1 MRNLFDQYSQPEN
14 RLTHA
19 LLSCLNADRPLL
31 QRFVAWSVQKEVKG
45 RQLEILEQSLP
56 GEHPDLSE
64 EESERRGLPDGCII
78 DADDWVLLMETK
90 FQAVVTSD
98 QIRRHIRTA
107 ARRGYT
113 DCAVLVLTVKPVRQ
127 RLPRGVFVKL
137 WTEVY
142 HWLQQQTQKSHWARF
157 CRDYIE
163 VAEAREVANEYLDQG
178 TLTVFSGIPF
188 GRDEPYAYLQAKR
201 LLGLLRDE
209 LRRDRRLEKRLGADL
224 DSQGRGAI
232 TGRSA
237 SLVWDFIALKQ
248 ARKAKSFTE
257 FPHLTLGILAE
268 RLEAYVTIP
277 NSVQPRLRRN
287 MLGNSYEDFEALI
300 AEVTA
305 GLVAVAR
312 SVPGSVPMAVLVQRH
327 YPTQRSQAVHDCW
340 LRFDPRTAIPM
351 SPRNRGKVKFQPQWL
366 QATYDALRSRR
377 SNLQFQIGMD
387 FPYGSCPTV
396 ATRNI
401 ISAAADTWLAC
412 RPLIKA
418 ATA

>member
-1 MRNLFDQYSQPEN
+1 MRNPFDQYSQPEN

-31 QRFVAWSVQKEVKG
+31 QRFVYWSVQRKVNG

-56 GEHPDLSE
+56 GEHLDLSE
-64 EESERRGLPDGCII
+64 EEAERRGLPDGCIV
-78 DADDWVLLMETK
+78 DADGWALLIETK
-90 FQAVVTSD
+90 FQATVTAD

-127 RLPRGVFVKL
+127 RLPRGVFVKP

-142 HWLQQQTQKSHWARF
+142 AWLQQQTKKSHWARF
-157 CRDYIE
+157 CRDYLE

-188 GRDEPYAYLQAKR
+188 GKDEPYSYLQAKR

-209 LRRDRRLEKRLGADL
+209 LCHDRRLEKQLDADP
-224 DSQGRGAI
+224 DSRGRGAI
-232 TGRSA
+232 TGRSGGP
-237 SLVWDFIALKQ
+237 VWDFIALKH
-248 ARKAKSFTE
+248 ARKAKLFTE
-257 FPHLTLGILAE
+257 FPHLTIGILAE
-268 RLEAYVTIP
+268 RLEVYVTVP
-277 NSVQPRLRRN
+277 NGIQPRLRRN
-287 MLGNSYEDFEALI
+287 MLGDSHEDFETLI
-300 AEVTA
+300 AEITA
-305 GLVAVAR
+305 GLVGIVR
-312 SVPGSVPMAVLVQRH
+312 SVPGSIPMAVLVQRH
-327 YPTQRSQAVHDCW
+327 YATQRSQGVHDCS
-340 LRFDPRTAIPM
+340 LRFDPRTAIPA
-351 SPRNRGKVKFQPQWL
+351 RGKVKFQPQWL

-387 FPYGSCPTV
+387 LPYVACPTV
-396 ATRNI
+396 ATRKI
-401 ISAAADTWLAC
+401 VRAAADVWLAC

-418 ATA
+418 ATGD